1 MRLSSVITILFTS
14 YGSSMFQIGWA
25 FSPTTTTTTTTTTM
39 SSSHILLC
47 RSRTNRIM
55 RLVVSGSDKH
65 LDQNLRVATINLGQS
80 NHDNEQESSKDQEQ
94 VVATGDQKDDQVAAA
109 NPLNEEEL
117 QVISQIAQQEPTSL
131 SSFLMSKL
139 PRMPPNTIL
148 TLRNAAQGEFPSD
161 VKDEQRNDMETVGKA
176 LVEIMDKQL
185 EAGRDLLQTFLKC
198 GEIRKLDGAIGK
210 ALRDGKLDMAFFT
223 VLNLNI
229 RDATVEAMEN
239 GESTN
244 PSLEGQMGSGDNPN
258 RLQILQHIYTRCQEE
273 VEKTVSPGVGLL
285 NKLLRTEQSSIRSN
299 QLKYYLC
306 PQEPKIIKSPDGKE
320 VQLEGS
326 KALVAPKEF
335 IEALQNAVKQIR
347 TVEKTGAADKV
358 AAAGLVENCRQVAI
372 EARLAIGEG
381 YGVDSEELEEFELAL
396 QPVFRPESPDSEY
409 IQGFQS

>member
-1 MRLSSVITILFTS
+1 MKLSVVTILFTY
-14 YGSSMFQIGWA
+14 YGAAFQQGLA
-25 FSPTTTTTTTTTTM
+25 FCPTTPRRVSMVTPTLKSTTSHRNQHETIPKTRVGGK
-39 SSSHILLC
+39 SSYCIHTALAQA
-47 RSRTNRIM
+47 NDD
-55 RLVVSGSDKH
+55 V
-65 LDQNLRVATINLGQS
+65 
-80 NHDNEQESSKDQEQ
+80 QESKEQ
-94 VVATGDQKDDQVAAA
+94 DQVATAA
-109 NPLNEEEL
+109 EVAKPLSEEEL
-117 QVISQIAQQEPTSL
+117 QVISLIAKQESTSL

-139 PRMPPNTIL
+139 TNMPPNTIL
-148 TLRNAAQGEFPSD
+148 TLRKASQGEFPSN
-161 VKDEQRNDMETVGKA
+161 VTDEQRSDLETVGKA
-176 LVEIMDKQL
+176 LVDIMDKQL

-210 ALRDGKLDMAFFT
+210 ALRDGRLDMAFFT

-229 RDATVEAMEN
+229 RDATIEAMEK

-244 PSLEGQMGSGDNPN
+244 LSLDGQMGSGDNPN

-285 NKLLRTEQSSIRSN
+285 NKLLRTEQASIRSN

-326 KALVAPKEF
+326 KALVPPKEF

-381 YGVDSEELEEFELAL
+381 YGVDSEELKDFELAL

-409 IQGFQS
+409 IQGFQ